1 MSEEEQIFYTD
12 DDDETE
18 EQILQ
23 CKKDAR
29 AHPAHQLPD
38 ISFEKF
44 TTHKSQYHKLSTIQK
59 LTSINSIAVEQN
71 NDIILQQLRLK
82 ILKENYSE
90 SILMQDNR
98 YQHYCRQMDRLSV
111 TDEII
116 TRQYFDDTGSVK
128 YNQVLLPKHLVAEL
142 LESLHGKATK
152 HPGISKMLI
161 EIRQKDYYPG
171 IAKIVKKWVQ
181 GCEICIKDKRI
192 PNSSITPELLNLPE
206 WDLGAEDA
214 MQIDLLPNLPPSA
227 GYENIIAAMDVFSRY
242 LFAYP
247 VTDASAINTAKAII
261 DMMTKH
267 IYLLTTLIT
276 DKGTAFTSKLVAE
289 IAQILGIQLKCAT
302 TKLPRTIGKLER
314 THASLKTNLKM
325 ASGDYRRQWHKYLPL
340 AVLNYN
346 TTYHA
351 TLGCEPTRIF
361 HGRIPYN
368 ILDHKLGHNPNP
380 KVLPTTDFADEFQRR
395 TQILMDST
403 KKNIMQSYLKYKE
416 YYDRKAKAAPLK
428 LNDYCFILQPIA
440 DHQGSKILFRE
451 YRWTGPYIVE
461 KVLPNENYIVRKPN
475 SNKTQILHRIR
486 LRKYE
491 PNTDL
496 QDIRP
501 EGNLQQDD
509 EIVIPQDDLYVITWE
524 TNFGEF
530 PNSAEKTTFPTNLDA
545 TDASNDLV
553 DVDSSPGEIFTDVDL
568 GSTGPHQN
576 NDVDMTEQTCPDCLT
591 DQTDDQQSSGG
602 RDTIVPEVSDDEN
615 DDVIVDNK
623 SPRGGRYNLR
633 PNPTPNFTDE
643 YIY

>member
-1 MSEEEQIFYTD
+1 M
-12 DDDETE
+12 
-18 EQILQ
+18 
-23 CKKDAR
+23 
-29 AHPAHQLPD
+29 
-38 ISFEKF
+38 
-44 TTHKSQYHKLSTIQK
+44 
-59 LTSINSIAVEQN
+59 
-71 NDIILQQLRLK
+71 
-82 ILKENYSE
+82 
-90 SILMQDNR
+90 
-98 YQHYCRQMDRLSV
+98 
-111 TDEII
+111 
-116 TRQYFDDTGSVK
+116 
-128 YNQVLLPKHLVAEL
+128 
-142 LESLHGKATK
+142 
-152 HPGISKMLI
+152 
-161 EIRQKDYYPG
+161 
-171 IAKIVKKWVQ
+171 
-181 GCEICIKDKRI
+181 
-192 PNSSITPELLNLPE
+192 PE
-206 WDLGAEDA
+206 WDLGPEDA

-227 GYENIIAAMDVFSRY
+227 GYENIITAMDVFSRY
-242 LFAYP
+242 LFANP
-247 VTDASAINTAKAII
+247 VTDASAINTAKVII
-261 DMMTKH
+261 DIMTKH
-267 IYLLTTLIT
+267 TYLPTTLIT

-289 IAQILGIQLKCAT
+289 IAQILGIQMKCAT
-302 TKLPRTIGKLER
+302 TKHPQTIGKLER

-351 TLGCEPTRIF
+351 TLGCEPTSIF

-368 ILDHKLGHNPNP
+368 ILDHKLGLNPNP

-395 TQILMDST
+395 TQVLMDST

-440 DHQGSKILFRE
+440 DHQGSKTPFRD

-461 KVLPNENYIVRKPN
+461 KVLPNDNYIVRKLN

-496 QDIRP
+496 RDIRP

-524 TNFGEF
+524 TNFEEF
-530 PNSAEKTTFPTNLDA
+530 PNSAEKATFPTNLDA

-553 DVDSSPGEIFTDVDL
+553 DVDSSPGEVFADVDL

-576 NDVDMTEQTCPDCLT
+576 NDVDMTEQTFPDRLT

-615 DDVIVDNK
+615 DDVIVDDK
-623 SPRGGRYNLR
+623 SPRGGRYNLG

-643 YIY
+643 YRY